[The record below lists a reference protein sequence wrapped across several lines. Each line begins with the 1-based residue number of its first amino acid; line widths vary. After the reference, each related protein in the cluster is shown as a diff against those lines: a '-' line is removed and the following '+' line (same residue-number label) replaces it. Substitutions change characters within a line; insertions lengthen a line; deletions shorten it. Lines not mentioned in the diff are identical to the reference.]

1 MATKFYQVES
11 FRGVSLLL
19 ASASLITGSPT
30 LIDRVANALTIDS
43 VIKSINDALRVV
55 ESFQKN
61 SSEVNGIKETQ
72 DRKTILKV
80 DGKTFIFPA
89 TLSSTRQV
97 QDFFI
102 EAEKDVRIARAVAAL
117 AEALIV
123 DSRRSGKEG
132 EN

>member
-1 MATKFYQVES
+1 MSTKLYQVES

-19 ASASLITGSPT
+19 AGASLITGSPT
-30 LIDRVANALTIDS
+30 LIDRVANALTMDS
-43 VIKSINDALRVV
+43 VIKSVNDALRLV

-61 SSEVNGIKETQ
+61 SSEINGITETQ

-80 DGKTFIFPA
+80 DGDAFILPA

-102 EAEKDVRIARAVAAL
+102 ESEKDIRIARAVAAL

-123 DSRRSGKEG
+123 DARRSGKEG
-132 EN
+132 GK

>member
-61 SSEVNGIKETQ
+61 SSEVNGIMETQ

>member
-102 EAEKDVRIARAVAAL
+102 EAEKDIRIARAVAAL

>member
-30 LIDRVANALTIDS
+30 LIDRVANALTMDS
-43 VIKSINDALRVV
+43 VIKSVNDALRVV

-61 SSEVNGIKETQ
+61 SSEVNGITETQ

-102 EAEKDVRIARAVAAL
+102 EAEKDIRIARAVAAL

-123 DSRRSGKEG
+123 DSRRIGKEG
-132 EN
+132 GN

>member
-30 LIDRVANALTIDS
+30 LIDRVANALTMDS

-61 SSEVNGIKETQ
+61 SSEVNGITETQ

-102 EAEKDVRIARAVAAL
+102 EAEKDIRIARAVAAL
-117 AEALIV
+117 AEGLIV

>member
-30 LIDRVANALTIDS
+30 LIDRVANALTMDS
-43 VIKSINDALRVV
+43 VIKSTNDALRVV

-61 SSEVNGIKETQ
+61 SSEVNGIMETQ

-102 EAEKDVRIARAVAAL
+102 EAEKDIRIARAVAAL

-123 DSRRSGKEG
+123 DSRRSEKEG
-132 EN
+132 GN